1 MPKKLLEMLE
11 AINAKKTEV
20 RNLVAE
26 NKLDEAKSA
35 KEELKEMQNKFD
47 ILKDIT
53 DNEEVEIKESIASG
67 KMEEVKPVIDPKNE
81 KDSVSSFADAAR
93 HGFRNSMSEGTPADG
108 GYAVP
113 QDIQTQINEYREA
126 KASLQDLVDVE
137 IVSTNKGSRTYKK
150 RAQQTGFTKVGEGA
164 AIGAG
169 TTPQFELLSYDIE
182 KYAGYFPVTNE
193 LLADTDAN
201 ITGTL
206 TAWIADESRVTRN
219 KLILNAISTIDKT
232 AISGLDDIKKAL
244 NVTLGQ
250 AFKATSKIITNDDGL
265 QYLDTLKDSEGRYIL
280 QPSPS
285 DPMQMVVCAGATAV
299 PVFVVPNADLAT
311 ESGKIPMIIGD
322 MFEAVK
328 LFDRAQLTIMTSNI
342 ATAGSLNAFEND
354 LTLFRATEREDVV
367 AKDLTAIVYGQV
379 TAGE

>member
-20 RNLVAE
+20 RNLVSE
-26 NKLDEAKSA
+26 NKLEEAKSA

-53 DNEEVEIKESIASG
+53 DNEEVSVKEAINTG
-67 KMEEVKPVIDPKNE
+67 KMEEVKPVAEPEVKEDATAK
-81 KDSVSSFADAAR
+81 FANAAR
-93 HGFRNSMSEGTPADG
+93 HGFRNSMNEGTPADG
-108 GYAVP
+108 GYVVP

-126 KASLQDLVDVE
+126 KASLIDLVDVE
-137 IVSTNKGSRTYKK
+137 VVSTNKGSRTYKK
-150 RAQQTGFTKVGEGA
+150 RSQQTGFTKVGEGA

-193 LLADTDAN
+193 LLADSDAN

-219 KLILNAISTIDKT
+219 KLILNAISTVTKT

-328 LFDRAQLTIMTSNI
+328 FFDRAQLTIMTSNI
-342 ATAGSLNAFEND
+342 ASAGSLNAFEND
-354 LTLFRATEREDVV
+354 LTLFRAIEREDVV

>member
-1 MPKKLLEMLE
+1 MNKKLMELLE
-11 AINAKKTEV
+11 AINAKKVEVKDLVTEDKI
-20 RNLVAE
+20 E
-26 NKLDEAKSA
+26 EATQA
-35 KEELKEMQNKFD
+35 KEELKNMQKKFD
-47 ILKDIT
+47 LLKDVV
-53 DNEEVEIKESIASG
+53 DAKEEEMKKELTKVE
-67 KMEEVKPVIDPKNE
+67 PVIEPE
-81 KDSVSSFADAAR
+81 AKDSAAKFAEAAR
-93 HGFRNSMSEGTPADG
+93 RGFKNDLSEGSKVDG

-113 QDIQTQINEYREA
+113 QDILTQINEHREA

-137 IVSTNKGSRTYKK
+137 TVTTNKGSRTYKK

-164 AIGAG
+164 KIGAG
-169 TTPQFELLSYDIE
+169 VTPQFEVIEYDIA

-193 LLADTDAN
+193 LLEDSDAN
-201 ITGTL
+201 ITECL
-206 TAWIADESRVTRN
+206 VSWIGDESRVTRN
-219 KLILNAISTIDKT
+219 KLILEAAATKEKT

-250 AFKATSKIITNDDGL
+250 AFKATSKIVTNDDGL

-311 ESGKIPMIIGD
+311 DSGKIPMIIGD
-322 MFEAVK
+322 MFEAIK
-328 LFDRAQLTIMTSNI
+328 LFDRKQLTIMTSDT
-342 ATAGSLNAFEND
+342 ASAGSISAFEND
-354 LTLFRATEREDVV
+354 MTIFRAIEREDVV
-367 AKDLTAIVYGQV
+367 VKDLDAIVYGQV